1 MVKHKDAHTLGGFG
15 KAPIALFL
23 MLVIVGASIF
33 AIAWTEAPKAKP
45 TTTIVDAN
53 GMLQAFLSSTIDE
66 ATYTDTAGRTHVY
79 TGWTVQELL
88 VEDLELRSNS
98 SVKANTTNLEKGL
111 ETDFAK
117 MLDDIASDHHYN
129 LKANF
134 GAANFRAKDL
144 NLEGGARS
152 TITIHM
158 RTYDADAKV
167 TLSLTE

>member
-1 MVKHKDAHTLGGFG
+1 MVKQKDAHSLGGFG
-15 KAPIALFL
+15 MTPIALFL
-23 MLVIVGASIF
+23 ILIITGASIF
-33 AIAWTEAPKAKP
+33 SIAWTEAPKAKP
-45 TTTIVDAN
+45 TSTIVDAE
-53 GMLQAFLSSTIDE
+53 GILGAFLSSTIDE
-66 ATYTDTAGRTHVY
+66 ATYTDTDGRKHVY
-79 TGWTVQELL
+79 TGWTVQEL
-88 VEDLELRSNS
+88 VIEDLELRSNTS
-98 SVKANTTNLEKGL
+98 LKANTTNLAKGL

-117 MLDDIASDHHYN
+117 RLDDISGEHHFN